1 MPNEQKQLIEEIVKS
16 EQLIEQLRQIV
27 FEELEKQKIENN
39 DIDTASVTVEAV
51 REIIREE
58 FPALLA
64 RSVTTIEG
72 ELNLLDS
79 RNIIVGSTTGS
90 KIATSGGASGQKIG
104 FFGSTPVVQQPAL
117 TAQKTTITHT
127 APGTEDFAI
136 QNLTQTTPFGFV
148 SQDEG
153 NTALTVIANLQ
164 TRMAEIESRL
174 ETLGLIISN

>member
-72 ELNLLDS
+72 DLNLLDS

-90 KIATSGGASGQKIG
+90 KIGTAATQKLGFWNKAPAIQPTNGVNLTNNVTSGG
-104 FFGSTPVVQQPAL
+104 TDD
-117 TAQKTTITHT
+117 T
-127 APGTEDFAI
+127 
-136 QNLTQTTPFGFV
+136 
-148 SQDEG
+148 
-153 NTALTVIANLQ
+153 IANYTDLSIYANDAAAIRNNLYQ
-164 TRMAEIESRL
+164 LAKKLKVVNDALRTI
-174 ETLGLIISN
+174 GLMS

>member
-1 MPNEQKQLIEEIVKS
+1 MATEFEKKEE
-16 EQLIEQLRQIV
+16 LIEQIRQIV
-27 FEELEKQKIENN
+27 REELEQKDLES
-39 DIDTASVTVEAV
+39 DIDKGDVNKEEV

-72 ELNLLDS
+72 DLNLLDS

>member
-72 ELNLLDS
+72 DLNLLDS
-79 RNIIVGSTTGS
+79 RNIIVGSTT
-90 KIATSGGASGQKIG
+90 
-104 FFGSTPVVQQPAL
+104 VVQQPAL

-174 ETLGLIISN
+174 EKLGLIIS